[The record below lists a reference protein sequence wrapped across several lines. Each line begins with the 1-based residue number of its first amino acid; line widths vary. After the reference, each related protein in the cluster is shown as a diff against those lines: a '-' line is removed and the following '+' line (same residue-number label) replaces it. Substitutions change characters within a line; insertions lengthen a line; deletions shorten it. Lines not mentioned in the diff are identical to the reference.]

1 MKFGTWS
8 LFIAREQLLFHTYI
22 LIKAEEERT
31 RAERQ
36 TYAEE
41 RRRLREERRKVE
53 EQMERE
59 KWIDKSE
66 DFLRK
71 LGVDPLAAQ
80 RGNDYRDFLN
90 NDSGPSSQNS
100 YAAARRS
107 PSRSSSST
115 QPHRAVSPDMMAR
128 YGNFDN
134 RTDSLQESRNNW
146 PPQNYDTSFSAKPS
160 KYNHLVEI
168 NSIDKLDQDFRNQS
182 NNR

>member
-1 MKFGTWS
+1 
-8 LFIAREQLLFHTYI
+8 
-22 LIKAEEERT
+22 
-31 RAERQ
+31 
-36 TYAEE
+36 
-41 RRRLREERRKVE
+41 
-53 EQMERE
+53 MERE

-71 LGVDPLAAQ
+71 LGIDPLAAQ

-90 NDSGPSSQNS
+90 NDSGSSGLNS

-107 PSRSSSST
+107 PSGSSST

-146 PPQNYDTSFSAKPS
+146 PPQNYDTSFSVKS
-160 KYNHLVEI
+160 SNYNHLVEI
-168 NSIDKLDQDFRNQS
+168 NQLDQDFRNQS